1 MDDTAP
7 TTIPT
12 TSRCFRS
19 LRAQKN
25 RSWSRPLGRHGPV
38 QAQILRRRHA
48 ASHPLLH
55 CSKRILLHLR
65 PVPTI
70 GPRIL
75 TRSLRTIIRRDQH
88 GLHYSITPRPTT
100 HPAMGLP
107 PLELRLWF
115 ASSGSSLDNV
125 HSSFIWDYPHAEGA
139 GHPSL
144 SLRPRRLICPLA
156 TPMLHSIW
164 TSTPRR

>member
-12 TSRCFRS
+12 TSRWSRYHQK
-19 LRAQKN
+19 QKN

-48 ASHPLLH
+48 PSHSLLH
-55 CSKRILLHLR
+55 CNKRILLHLR

-75 TRSLRTIIRRDQH
+75 TRSLRTVIRRDQH

-100 HPAMGLP
+100 HPEMGYP
-107 PLELRLWF
+107 PLELRLCF

-125 HSSFIWDYPHAEGA
+125 HGHFIWD
-139 GHPSL
+139 
-144 SLRPRRLICPLA
+144 
-156 TPMLHSIW
+156 
-164 TSTPRR
+164 